1 MQTKLCNLYEWK
13 IALRYMIPSRKQAF
27 TSVISCISLL
37 GIIVGV
43 WALIVVT
50 SVMNGFRSE
59 LLERILGVNGHII
72 VQSADTQ
79 HLSDYKKITQE
90 LQSLDGVKSAAPIIE
105 EQALV
110 QVASLGSSGAIIRGV
125 RPEDLAAMSTIT
137 THIKFGAI
145 ADFNNE
151 NEVVIG
157 TGMAK
162 KFGLT
167 IGDRLSILSPQG
179 DVTPFGVNPRIKSYK
194 IAAIYEVGMYEYD
207 SAIVFMPLK
216 EAQSFFNYSDKVLS
230 IEIFLD
236 NPDQVKLYK
245 KLITSLFNQ
254 PLTII
259 GWEERN
265 QAFFSALA
273 IERNAMFI
281 ILALIVLV
289 AALNIISGL
298 VMLVKDKGKDIAI
311 LRTMGAANSSI
322 LRIFIMAGMVIGVLG
337 TIIGLTLG
345 VATCFNID
353 NLQRFISWL
362 FGVNVFD
369 PELYF
374 LAKLPAKLDWSE
386 VFTISFVT
394 LLLSF
399 LATLLPAW
407 RAAQLDPIAA
417 LRYE

>member
-1 MQTKLCNLYEWK
+1 MRAGLFSLYEWK
-13 IALRYMIPSRKQAF
+13 IALRYMIPSKKQTF

-59 LLERILGVNGHII
+59 LLDRILGVNGHII
-72 VQSADTQ
+72 IQSADTQ
-79 HLSDYKKITQE
+79 HLSDYLALTQKLRALE
-90 LQSLDGVKSAAPIIE
+90 GIKSAAPVIE
-105 EQALV
+105 EQALA
-110 QVASLGSSGAIIRGV
+110 QVPGLGSSGAIIRGV
-125 RPEDLAAMSTIT
+125 LPEDLSLMSTIT
-137 THIKFGAI
+137 RHVKAGDI
-145 ADFNNE
+145 ADFTQANS
-151 NEVVIG
+151 VVIG
-157 TGMAK
+157 AGMAK

-167 IGDRLSILSPQG
+167 IGDNITVLSPTG
-179 DVTPFGVNPRIKSYK
+179 DVTPFGVNPRTKSYK

-207 SAIVFMPLK
+207 SAIIFMPLK
-216 EAQSFFNYSDKVLS
+216 EAQSFFNYGDKVLS
-230 IEIFLD
+230 IEIFLN
-236 NPDQVKLYK
+236 NPDKVEFYK
-245 KLITSLFNQ
+245 KQIATMIAQ
-254 PLTII
+254 PLNII

-265 QAFFSALA
+265 KAFFSALT

-281 ILALIVLV
+281 ILSLIVLV

-311 LRTMGAANSSI
+311 LRTMGAANNSI

-337 TIIGLTLG
+337 TLIGLALG
-345 VATCFNID
+345 IATCLNID

-362 FGVNVFD
+362 FGVNVFN

-374 LAKLPAKLDWSE
+374 LAKLPAKLDWIE

-399 LATLLPAW
+399 LATLIPAW
-407 RAAQLDPIAA
+407 SAAKLDPIAA